1 MNEVLLSKTVVE
13 LLRTN
18 SQSFSMIRSMI
29 QSISND
35 HIKSAMNFVPDFGI
49 VPKAVVPC
57 RGTICPCK
65 YRCSIISFTQ
75 QVCLLS
81 YTLNKKKL
89 RQILLLFNYGINHN
103 KEFPSLYND
112 L

>member
-1 MNEVLLSKTVVE
+1 MNTSMNEVLLSKTVVE
-13 LLRTN
+13 LLRTK

-81 YTLNKKKL
+81 YALNKK
-89 RQILLLFNYGINHN
+89 NYDRFYYSSIM
-103 KEFPSLYND
+103 E
-112 L
+112 